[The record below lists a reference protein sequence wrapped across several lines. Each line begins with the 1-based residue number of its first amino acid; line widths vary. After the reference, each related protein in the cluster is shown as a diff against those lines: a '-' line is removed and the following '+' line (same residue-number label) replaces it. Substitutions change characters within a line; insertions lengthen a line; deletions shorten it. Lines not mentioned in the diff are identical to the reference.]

1 MVLETAA
8 QDDVVKHFVAVST
21 NVEKVTDF
29 GIDVNNISNVGLG

>member
-8 QDDVVKHFVAVST
+8 QDDVKHFVAVST

-29 GIDVNNISNVGLG
+29 ELM